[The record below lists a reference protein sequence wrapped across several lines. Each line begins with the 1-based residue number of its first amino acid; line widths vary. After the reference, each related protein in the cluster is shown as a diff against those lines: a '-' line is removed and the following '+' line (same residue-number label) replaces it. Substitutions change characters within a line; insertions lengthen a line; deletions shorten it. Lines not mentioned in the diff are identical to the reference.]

1 MCVYISAKDG
11 STYNMYINIYDI
23 CIYVYNM
30 YIYDND
36 NVCLCI
42 HDSAKDGS
50 TYSGDWRDGKR
61 HGSGILEVRVV
72 VS

>member
-1 MCVYISAKDG
+1 MIMCVCVCVYMTALMCFCVCVYI
-11 STYNMYINIYDI
+11 
-23 CIYVYNM
+23 
-30 YIYDND
+30 
-36 NVCLCI
+36 
-42 HDSAKDGS
+42 SAKDGS